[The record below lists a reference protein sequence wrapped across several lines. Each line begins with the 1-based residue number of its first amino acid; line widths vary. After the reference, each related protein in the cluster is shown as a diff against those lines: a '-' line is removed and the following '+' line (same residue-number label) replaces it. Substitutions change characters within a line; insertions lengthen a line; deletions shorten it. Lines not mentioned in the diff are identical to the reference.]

1 MGSVFTSM
9 GSNAAIAA
17 KKTPMKFIKLENGKS
32 IRVRVAT
39 NHDVAEY
46 LAHSD
51 FNLKIF
57 PTPCIAV
64 MGEDCPL
71 CMAAK
76 AGIEGFDRLY
86 TKQRYMFF
94 FYDLDAEAFLP
105 FDATKQQAKDILS
118 TIRDYADSLD
128 AVAFNFKR
136 TGTATATKYTL
147 SPILRMSA
155 DDKAKFEAM
164 PAEGVTPKMFEDAIS
179 IRPAAQMI
187 ADLAKAEFPVDKFFD
202 VGGDD
207 SPANDIPA

>member
-1 MGSVFTSM
+1 MNSVFTSM
-9 GSNAAIAA
+9 GSNAAMSAE
-17 KKTPMKFIKLENGKS
+17 KDKLRFIKLDDGKS

-39 NHDVAEY
+39 DHDVAEY
-46 LAHSD
+46 LAHGD
-51 FNLKIF
+51 FNLNIF
-57 PTPCIAV
+57 PTPCIGV

-71 CMAAK
+71 CTAAK
-76 AGIEGFDRLY
+76 SGVEGFEKLY
-86 TKQRYMFF
+86 AKQRYMFF
-94 FYDLDAEAFLP
+94 FYDLDAGAFLP

-118 TIRDYADSLD
+118 NIRDYADSLD

-136 TGTATATKYTL
+136 TGTSTATKYTL

-155 DDKAKFEAM
+155 DDKAKFDAM

-202 VGGDD
+202 VGGED
-207 SPANDIPA
+207 SPANDLAE